1 MKRLFALT
9 LMLAAPA
16 IALAQAAPTGQT
28 SAGKGTTSNTA
39 ASKKTTPK
47 ATTTQTA
54 AAKKTTSSRTQLH
67 SAALQVAAGVSAADA
82 ALSPD
87 ELALAQQVYVGR
99 IPCELGAFVNVVADE
114 TTPGFFRVEG
124 KGFKYRMS
132 PVVTTTGALRLEDPK
147 GGAIWLQVANKSM
160 LMNQKIGQR
169 LADECMSPEQRVVA
183 DAMKKAPPSNALGL
197 NRIPQ

>member
-9 LMLAAPA
+9 LMLAVPA
-16 IALAQAAPTGQT
+16 IAFAQAAPAGQAAAKKST
-28 SAGKGTTSNTA
+28 AGTTATA
-39 ASKKTTPK
+39 KKTTPK
-47 ATTTQTA
+47 ATATQTA

-67 SAALQVAAGVSAADA
+67 SAALQVAAGVSAADT

-87 ELALAQQVYVGR
+87 ELALAQHVHVGR
-99 IPCELGAFVNVVADE
+99 IPCELGAYVTVMADP
-114 TTPGFFRVEG
+114 TSPGFFRVEG

-160 LMNQKIGQR
+160 LMNQKVGQR
-169 LADECMSPEQRVVA
+169 LADECMSPEQRIVA
-183 DAMKKAPPSNALGL
+183 DAMKNAPASNALGL
-197 NRIPQ
+197 SRAP